1 MRWDRNINKQLWRS
15 KSRPTGS
22 YMIHSD
28 TSSLFLHCEG
38 PPFMF
43 YILPVSVANWIQR
56 YLLAC
61 FFNTPGL
68 RCFWLKSFQTC
79 HSTLPLNTRLIN
91 VAHTLIIHVKDFFL
105 LGVSNCQEPRE
116 PLPPPLFDGRSL
128 PLGKALLCRRW
139 RTRSEGQETKERLG
153 CPLWPPSN
161 AQSSRL
167 SHPLFHI
174 RASSFKPVLSPLDFS
189 LFFRPPPPPSTLQ
202 SQAFGC
208 QWDQATARCMSVE
221 KNGWL
226 IQSSLLFL
234 RQRRVISGTAKAFWC
249 IAFMLTLAPS
259 PLPQKSK
266 LLWSG
271 GGGRETSFTDSSET
285 REGLFQ
291 RGDTQQWAAYLHR
304 KELLSQQWGVKC
316 QVSTSC
322 ANEEGIISVCVW
334 VERSAQ

>member
-15 KSRPTGS
+15 KSGPTGS

-43 YILPVSVANWIQR
+43 YILPVSVADWIQR

-68 RCFWLKSFQTC
+68 RCFWMKSFQTC

-153 CPLWPPSN
+153 CPLWPPSPQLERVQTHSLPIWAIRFFTSELHLSN
-161 AQSSRL
+161 PSSPL
-167 SHPLFHI
+167 LTFPSFSVHHPLLWLFNHK
-174 RASSFKPVLSPLDFS
+174 RLAASGIKP
-189 LFFRPPPPPSTLQ
+189 
-202 SQAFGC
+202 
-208 QWDQATARCMSVE
+208 
-221 KNGWL
+221 
-226 IQSSLLFL
+226 
-234 RQRRVISGTAKAFWC
+234 QRDV
-249 IAFMLTLAPS
+249 
-259 PLPQKSK
+259 
-266 LLWSG
+266 
-271 GGGRETSFTDSSET
+271 
-285 REGLFQ
+285 
-291 RGDTQQWAAYLHR
+291 WAWR
-304 KELLSQQWGVKC
+304 KMDG
-316 QVSTSC
+316 
-322 ANEEGIISVCVW
+322 
-334 VERSAQ
+334 